1 MTPTDLTTEVLD
13 LCRELPLVRR
23 LGLDDPERLIWVD
36 RRRRAVQQ
44 LDARYR

>member
-13 LCRELPLVRR
+13 LCRELPLV
-23 LGLDDPERLIWVD
+23 GLDDPERLIWVD